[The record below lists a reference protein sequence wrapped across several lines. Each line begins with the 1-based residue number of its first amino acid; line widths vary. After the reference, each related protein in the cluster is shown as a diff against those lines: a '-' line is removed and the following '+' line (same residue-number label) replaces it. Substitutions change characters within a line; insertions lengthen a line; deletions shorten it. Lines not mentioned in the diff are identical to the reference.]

1 MKIFTKK
8 STYLSNSFWEY
19 QEIFEGV
26 DFCIVGAGIVG
37 SCTAIFL
44 REEFPDAKI
53 LILERGMLPKGASTK
68 NAGFACFGSV
78 SEILDDHN
86 SMSSQEISELIKLR
100 VDGLELLKSL
110 CAPESM
116 DYNSFGGY
124 EVFDDASANVYE
136 AKIEEYN
143 TLIEQASGLKN
154 CFSLVENKFNFNFGS
169 KMIFNQYEGQLNPV
183 KMLMHLHRRI
193 EDSGTKI
200 LFGAEIQSMVEDG
213 PSLKIIDGPTLNPNS
228 LILCTNAFSKKFL
241 PKFNLKPARNQVLV
255 SKPIED
261 LKLKGTFHYDKGYVY
276 FRNIGDRLLI
286 GGGRNIDAE
295 KETTEQFGGNETIKK
310 YLMDL
315 VHDKILPNTPVQIDY
330 EWSGIIAVGDKKVPH
345 IKQINKNLYAAFR
358 LGGMGV
364 AIGSKVAQNL
374 TKLVVSNR

>member
-1 MKIFTKK
+1 MIT
-8 STYLSNSFWEY
+8 SFWEY

-44 REEFPDAKI
+44 RKQFPDAKI

-68 NAGFACFGSV
+68 NAGFACFGSI

-86 SMSSQEISELIKLR
+86 SMSTHEISELIKLR
-100 VDGLELLKSL
+100 IDGLQLLKSL
-110 CAPESM
+110 CSPELM
-116 DYNSFGGY
+116 DYKSLGGY
-124 EVFDDASANVYE
+124 EVFDDASANVYT

-143 TLIEQASGLKN
+143 NLVEQASGLKN
-154 CFSLVENKFNFNFGS
+154 CFSLVDNKFGFKFGS
-169 KMIFNQYEGQLNPV
+169 SMIFNQYEGQLNPV
-183 KMLMHLHRRI
+183 KMLMHLHKRI
-193 EDSGTKI
+193 EESGSKI
-200 LFGAEIQSMVEDG
+200 IFGANIKSIDENELSVEI
-213 PSLKIIDGPTLNPNS
+213 INGPTLRPFK

-241 PKFNLKPARNQVLV
+241 PEFNLRPARNQVLV
-255 SKPIED
+255 SKPIKD
-261 LKLKGTFHYDKGYVY
+261 LKLNGTFHYDKGYVY
-276 FRNIGDRLLI
+276 FRNSGNRLLI
-286 GGGRNIDAE
+286 GGGRNIDPDNEA
-295 KETTEQFGGNETIKK
+295 TEEFGANELIKK

-315 VHDKILPNTPVQIDY
+315 VQDKILSNSSFEIEY

-345 IKQINKNLYAAFR
+345 IKQINKNTFAAFR

-374 TKLVVSNR
+374 TNLIANNS